1 MKETEEMEVGMVET
15 VELEEMEVEMAET
28 GEEEE
33 EEMEVR
39 VLEKRAKSAQTHC
52 RVASGL

>member
-1 MKETEEMEVGMVET
+1 VKEMEELEVGMVET
-15 VELEEMEVEMAET
+15 VELEVEMAET
-28 GEEEE
+28 GEE